1 MDTIKI
7 LCVDDEESIESQIR
21 QFFRRKIRTSECEF
35 FYARN
40 GVEAQD
46 VLNSNPDIDIIL
58 SDINMLPKPI
68 DMEDLGVTVEKAIS
82 QIHYIHESQKEHT
95 QLESLKKDLSV
106 AGEIQQYIL
115 PREFPPFPDVS
126 NQLDIYASMEAA
138 RDVGGDFYDFFR
150 VDDDH
155 IALVIADVCGKGIPA
170 ALYMTMSRT
179 IIRSKG
185 IYCLSAAE
193 CMNEANRQLVAN
205 SIDCMFVTVFYA
217 IYNIRTGVVNYCNAG
232 HNPPYLLH
240 GADSTM
246 VRGSK
251 NPMLGSFDGLQYKEG
266 TLQME
271 PGDTLVMYTDG
282 VTEAMKASHEEL
294 GPERFE
300 QILQNA
306 RDMDSQEIV
315 KAVKTGIA
323 DFVGDTR
330 KSDDMTMLVIKR
342 K

>member
-1 MDTIKI
+1 
-7 LCVDDEESIESQIR
+7 
-21 QFFRRKIRTSECEF
+21 
-35 FYARN
+35 
-40 GVEAQD
+40 
-46 VLNSNPDIDIIL
+46 
-58 SDINMLPKPI
+58 
-68 DMEDLGVTVEKAIS
+68 
-82 QIHYIHESQKEHT
+82 
-95 QLESLKKDLSV
+95 
-106 AGEIQQYIL
+106 
-115 PREFPPFPDVS
+115 
-126 NQLDIYASMEAA
+126 
-138 RDVGGDFYDFFR
+138 
-150 VDDDH
+150 
-155 IALVIADVCGKGIPA
+155 
-170 ALYMTMSRT
+170 
-179 IIRSKG
+179 
-185 IYCLSAAE
+185 
-193 CMNEANRQLVAN
+193 
-205 SIDCMFVTVFYA
+205 
-217 IYNIRTGVVNYCNAG
+217 
-232 HNPPYLLH
+232 
-240 GADSTM
+240 